1 MSRVVVFGL
10 GPMRWEQSTRLFALP
25 LRTWHFAATLA
36 RDRHQVLLFSM
47 RTAAFEGWPPEKV
60 TKVERDGV
68 TIYSLSEHLLHER
81 PDWVHA
87 RIAEFE
93 PDCVVGVNKDPAAV
107 AVNFAGAL
115 PFWADING
123 DPMAEAQAK
132 AEAVGTDMW
141 TGEFYRRFSTA
152 LMRADVFSTCS
163 TPQRHALIGQLS
175 MLGRLT
181 GGNAGYEMVHA
192 VPNSIDDEE
201 LRLLST
207 LERRPRGPGDPFVL
221 LWSGGYN
228 TWCDPILLYEAVDR
242 AMTEAPQLRF
252 VSTGGAIGGHYTE
265 GYDRFRERVARSG
278 HRDRYHFAGW
288 VQTAELPAY
297 YGDAD
302 AAILTD
308 RFGYEGLL
316 GARTRMLDWLAAG
329 LPVVSTRLSEISV
342 ELEEVGAALCSECED
357 IDAMSQNILRLVRDP
372 ALAREMGAR
381 GRRHASERLRATR
394 QLDAL
399 REWAAAPRRAPDG
412 ERRVELPDHEA
423 ASNEVRSL
431 ARTWAAR
438 TKEVGLRGSLGDVGR
453 FAARR
458 ARNGVQR
465 VLDKAGLP
473 GGVEVIELSTPQA
486 AAAEAPRLGAL
497 QWRERLSRLDDAP
510 TVGVVLLARAD
521 DGPDVLDWTV
531 EQVAR
536 QYYDAWDLV
545 IGVQSSTPA
554 LAERLAAIQT
564 RLEGRAPMDVID
576 CATANPFE
584 HHAIHRADYVLVLG
598 VGDLL
603 RPDALAEMV
612 THARNRGADVVYADE
627 QDVDETNAPRPV
639 DRKPDWS
646 PELLLARPYLGRCAL
661 YHRSRVEIDH
671 ARAREWPAGPLSYQ
685 LALHAT
691 EGAQVAHL
699 ERVLC
704 QRYRP
709 LKGGSVDR
717 VEAERRDGELCARAL
732 SDALWRRRL
741 EATVE
746 HGAVAGTFRVRH
758 RMPRAAD
765 VTLVVP
771 AVGPAERLERCLQA
785 LVRRTEHDG
794 VEIVVAVGPDSPPV
808 PAGEWLVA
816 RSARRLSLAAHLDGA
831 LRERSGTF
839 VGWVLPEAEVVK
851 SGWLAELVRQA
862 GRDGVGAAAP
872 KLLEPSGRLAWPRR
886 SPRDHVHEVRQL
898 PFQCALLERELYLE
912 AGGLGRGPDLKS
924 DVDALADTLHAA
936 GYALLYTPWASLYLH
951 PDAPMSDP
959 TSDPKPAARSR
970 QRSA

>member
-36 RDRHQVLLFSM
+36 RDRHEVLLFSM

-81 PDWVHA
+81 PDWVQA
-87 RIAEFE
+87 RIAEFG
-93 PDCVVGVNKDPAAV
+93 PDCIVGVNKDPAAV
-107 AVNFAGAL
+107 AVNFAGEL

-132 AEAVGTDMW
+132 AEAVGTDIW
-141 TGEFYRRFSTA
+141 TGEFHRRFTTA
-152 LMRADVFSTCS
+152 LMRGDVFSTCS

-175 MLGRLT
+175 MTGRLT
-181 GGNAGYEMVHA
+181 GPNAGYEMVHA

-207 LERRPRGPGDPFVL
+207 LDRPPRRPSDPFVL

-228 TWCDPILLYEAVDR
+228 TWCDPDLLYEAVDR

-278 HRDRYHFAGW
+278 HKERYHFAGW

-297 YGDAD
+297 YGDAH
-302 AAILTD
+302 AAVLTD

-329 LPVVSTRLSEISV
+329 LPIVTTRLSEISV
-342 ELEEVGAALCSECED
+342 DLESVGAALCSECEN
-357 IDAMSQNILRLVRDP
+357 IDAMTQNILRLVRQP
-372 ALAREMGAR
+372 ALAVEMGAR
-381 GRRHASERLRATR
+381 GRRHASERLRAAR

-412 ERRVELPDHEA
+412 ERRVEMPRHDD
-423 ASNEVRSL
+423 ASNEVKSL
-431 ARTWAAR
+431 ARMLAAR
-438 TKEVGLRGSLGDVGR
+438 TKEVGVRGSLGDVGR

-458 ARNGVQR
+458 AKHRVQR

-473 GGVEVIELSTPQA
+473 GGVEVIELTTPQA
-486 AAAEAPRLGAL
+486 APAEAPRLGAL
-497 QWRERLSRLDDAP
+497 QWRERLSRLDDVPA
-510 TVGVVLLARAD
+510 VAVVLLVDAHD
-521 DGPDVLDWTV
+521 NPDVLDWTV

-554 LAERLAAIQT
+554 LHARLDAIQARLAD
-564 RLEGRAPMDVID
+564 RAPMEVVD
-576 CATANPFE
+576 CATNNPFE
-584 HHAIHRADYVLVLG
+584 HHAVNRADFVALLG

-612 THARNRGADVVYADE
+612 THARDRGADVVYADE

-646 PELLLARPYLGRCAL
+646 PELLLSRPFLGGCAIFRRAGVDIA
-661 YHRSRVEIDH
+661 HER
-671 ARAREWPAGPLSYQ
+671 ARAWPAAPLSYH
-685 LALHAT
+685 LALSAT
-691 EGAQVAHL
+691 EGATTSHL
-699 ERVLC
+699 DRVLC

-709 LKGGSVDR
+709 LRGGSAGR
-717 VEAERRDGELCARAL
+717 IEAERRVGELCALAL
-732 SDALWRRRL
+732 NDAIWRRRL
-741 EATVE
+741 DATVE
-746 HGAVAGTFRVRH
+746 PGRTAGTFRVRH
-758 RMPRAAD
+758 RLPPATD
-765 VTLVVP
+765 VTLVIP
-771 AVGPAERLERCLQA
+771 AVGPAERLARCLRA
-785 LVRRTEHDG
+785 IEARTEHDA
-794 VEIVVAVGPDSPPV
+794 VELVVAVDPDAPPL
-808 PAGEWLVA
+808 PRGDWLVA
-816 RSARRLSLAAHLDGA
+816 RLPRRISIGA
-831 LRERSGTF
+831 QIDAVLRERKSTF
-839 VGWVLPEAEVVK
+839 VAWVLPEAEVVRA
-851 SGWLAELVRQA
+851 GWLDELVRQA
-862 GRDGVGAAAP
+862 GRDGAGAAAP

-886 SPRDHVHEVRQL
+886 TAREHVHEVSQL
-898 PFQCALLERELYLE
+898 PFQCALMSRERYLE
-912 AGGLGRGPDLKS
+912 AGGLGAGVDLKAA
-924 DVDALADTLHAA
+924 VDALADRLDEA
-936 GYALLYTPWASLYLH
+936 GYTLLYTPYASLYLH
-951 PDAPMSDP
+951 PDPQV
-959 TSDPKPAARSR
+959 TPARESR